1 MPMLSALRT
10 LSVGSL
16 LGPQKERQIGWYLQP
31 EHLERVLSQLTPQLG
46 KIGQIILH
54 CAVSVRFCSI
64 CIKSG
69 PFLICEH
76 CGS

>member
-10 LSVGSL
+10 LAVGSL

-31 EHLERVLSQLTPQLG
+31 EHLERVLSQLTPQLN

-54 CAVSVRFCSI
+54 CAVSVSI
-64 CIKSG
+64 V
-69 PFLICEH
+69 EVNRQ
-76 CGS
+76 